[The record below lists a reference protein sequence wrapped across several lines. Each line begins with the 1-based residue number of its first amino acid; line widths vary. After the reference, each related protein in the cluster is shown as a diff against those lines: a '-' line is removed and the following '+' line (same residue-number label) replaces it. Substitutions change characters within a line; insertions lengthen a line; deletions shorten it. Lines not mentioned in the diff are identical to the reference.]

1 MPHDCQEEEGISAS
15 PPYQDPS
22 QASQALTVPSSK
34 GRVPSSTP
42 QRRYSTQRPPT
53 SPPQSHQYVA
63 FHQREPGPW
72 ALDRHLVKLQSILRP
87 HEIFTGIQALLLK
100 SSSRHLRLPRCPF
113 RAIQIVELGHFT
125 PSFTWTWRL
134 CDSSQTF
141 GIHLDCSRV
150 QRWGPILDALFRISE
165 GFYFGS
171 HHLIMATLLY
181 FKEKDEHPTESIP
194 STPATPSMPQAISTD
209 PPATPPV
216 PPAALPPL

>member
-15 PPYQDPS
+15 PPYQVWRALEGAI
-22 QASQALTVPSSK
+22 QAHPHLPRLNQVPPLLRIHLRPLRPWPCHLLRVECLLALLSA
-34 GRVPSSTP
+34 GIRHRDH
-42 QRRYSTQRPPT
+42 QLLR
-53 SPPQSHQYVA
+53 PQSHQYVA

-141 GIHLDCSRV
+141 GIHLDCSR
-150 QRWGPILDALFRISE
+150 GTIS
-165 GFYFGS
+165 S
-171 HHLIMATLLY
+171 
-181 FKEKDEHPTESIP
+181 D
-194 STPATPSMPQAISTD
+194 
-209 PPATPPV
+209 
-216 PPAALPPL
+216 